1 MASGNGYEVAKAFVT
16 IVPTLEGAQK
26 SISEQLGA
34 STDSAASEVG
44 ESSGKKLGESIASGL
59 KTTGTVIAT
68 AMATATASA
77 IALGKSFVDTAN
89 DVAVMGDTIAKES
102 AKMHISTE
110 SYQELQFILSHF
122 GSDIS
127 VVKNAMKTLTSQA
140 ESGAEA
146 FAQLGISEEEVAS
159 LSQED
164 LFYRVVESLQGVT
177 DESERTILA
186 QSLLGKSSIDMTNLF
201 NATAE
206 ETEALRQQVHDL
218 GGVMSDDAVK
228 DAEAYQDAMLNM
240 NTALDGVKKN
250 MMSKFLP
257 GLTSVMDGLSLI
269 FSGDESGI
277 GKIQSGLQEV
287 ITNITSIAPQFFTLA
302 QTILMSMISGF
313 APMLPQLV
321 SSIFSVLI
329 QAITTITSM
338 IPQMMPSIISGIQ
351 GICQA
356 LFEALPVITEG
367 LFTLIMSLV
376 EWLSS
381 GDNVQTFITG
391 ILQLVSLIIDQ
402 FSLLLPVLLPAI
414 IEIIGQVCIALTE
427 PSTIEMLIN
436 SVLQLVGAIVVALI
450 NAVPVFIEVIFGLLD
465 NIGELLSHF
474 LDWGGNLVA
483 NGISALMNFL
493 SNLGNWIRNK
503 VATIWSNL
511 TSKFSEGINNA
522 RNIVTNGLENI
533 KNFFSNTFEVI
544 RNNINS
550 KLNLIKDTFHNIF
563 ETIKNT
569 VRDGIDR
576 VKSFFDFDWSLPSL
590 KMPHFNISGSFSLDP
605 PRVPSFSVS
614 WYAKAMEEPMILNGA
629 TIFGQ
634 RNGEL
639 LGGGEAGSEVV
650 IGTDKLL
657 GMMKD
662 AVGGEQRPIVIN
674 VYGAEGQSVDALAEK
689 ISYKLEEMTRRRS
702 AVYG

>member
-127 VVKNAMKTLTSQA
+127 VVKNAMKTLTAQA
-140 ESGAEA
+140 ESGSEA
-146 FAQLGISEEEVAS
+146 FAQLGISEQEVAT

-164 LFYRVVESLQGVT
+164 LFYRVVEGLQGVT

-269 FSGDESGI
+269 FSGDDSGI
-277 GKIQSGLQEV
+277 GQIQSGLQEV
-287 ITNITSIAPQFFTLA
+287 ITNITSIAPQFFSLA

-402 FSLLLPVLLPAI
+402 FSMLLPVLLPAI

-465 NIGELLSHF
+465 NLGELLSHF
-474 LDWGGNLVA
+474 LDWGSDLVA
-483 NGISALMNFL
+483 KGLEAVVNFIKGIGTKIKTGVSNFWTNTKNNFTNGINAVKNF
-493 SNLGNWIRNK
+493 
-503 VATIWSNL
+503 
-511 TSKFSEGINNA
+511 
-522 RNIVTNGLENI
+522 VTNGLNNI
-533 KNFFSNTFEVI
+533 KE
-544 RNNINS
+544 
-550 KLNLIKDTFHNIF
+550 KFHSIF
-563 ETIKNT
+563 ETVKTTVKN
-569 VRDGIDR
+569 GIEK
-576 VKSFFDFDWSLPSL
+576 VKSFFNFDWSLPKL

-605 PRVPSFSVS
+605 PRVPSFGVE
-614 WYAKAMEEPMILNGA
+614 WYAKAMGEPIMLDGA
-629 TIFGQ
+629 TIFGAMND
-634 RNGEL
+634 RL
-639 LGGGEAGSEVV
+639 LGGGETGSEII

>member
-127 VVKNAMKTLTSQA
+127 VVKNAMKTLTAQA
-140 ESGAEA
+140 ESGSEA
-146 FAQLGISEEEVAS
+146 FAQLGISEQEVAT

-164 LFYRVVESLQGVT
+164 LFYRVVEGLQGVT

-269 FSGDESGI
+269 FSGDDSGI
-277 GKIQSGLQEV
+277 GQIQSGLQEV
-287 ITNITSIAPQFFTLA
+287 ITNITSIAPQFFSLA

-402 FSLLLPVLLPAI
+402 FSVLLPVLLPAI

-465 NIGELLSHF
+465 NLGELLSHF
-474 LDWGGNLVA
+474 LDWGSDLVA
-483 NGISALMNFL
+483 KGLEAVVNFIKGIGTKIKTGISNFWTNTKNNFTNGINAVKNF
-493 SNLGNWIRNK
+493 
-503 VATIWSNL
+503 
-511 TSKFSEGINNA
+511 
-522 RNIVTNGLENI
+522 VTNGLNNI
-533 KNFFSNTFEVI
+533 KE
-544 RNNINS
+544 
-550 KLNLIKDTFHNIF
+550 KFHSIF
-563 ETIKNT
+563 ETVKNT
-569 VRDGIDR
+569 VKNGIEK
-576 VKSFFDFDWSLPSL
+576 VKSFFNFDWSLPKL

-605 PRVPSFSVS
+605 PRVPSFGVE
-614 WYAKAMEEPMILNGA
+614 WYAKAMGEPIMLDGA
-629 TIFGQ
+629 TIFGAMND
-634 RNGEL
+634 RL
-639 LGGGEAGSEVV
+639 LGGGETGSEII

>member
-127 VVKNAMKTLTSQA
+127 VVKNAMKTLTAQA
-140 ESGAEA
+140 ESGSEA
-146 FAQLGISEEEVAS
+146 FAQLGISEQEVAT

-164 LFYRVVESLQGVT
+164 LFYRVVEGLQGVT
-177 DESERTILA
+177 DESTRTILA
-186 QSLLGKSSIDMTNLF
+186 QDLLGKSSIDMTNLF

-269 FSGDESGI
+269 FSGDDSGI
-277 GKIQSGLQEV
+277 GQIQSGLQEV
-287 ITNITSIAPQFFTLA
+287 ITNITSIAPQFFALA

-402 FSLLLPVLLPAI
+402 FSILLPVLLPAI
-414 IEIIGQVCIALTE
+414 VEIIGQVCIALTE

-465 NIGELLSHF
+465 NLGELLSHF
-474 LDWGGNLVA
+474 LDWGSDLVA
-483 NGISALMNFL
+483 KGLEAIVNFIKGIGTKIKTGISNFWTNTKNNFTNGINAVKNF
-493 SNLGNWIRNK
+493 
-503 VATIWSNL
+503 
-511 TSKFSEGINNA
+511 
-522 RNIVTNGLENI
+522 VTNGL
-533 KNFFSNTFEVI
+533 
-544 RNNINS
+544 NS
-550 KLNLIKDTFHNIF
+550 VKEKFHNIF
-563 ETIKNT
+563 ETVKNT
-569 VRDGIDR
+569 VKNGIEK
-576 VKSFFDFDWSLPSL
+576 VKSFFNFDWSLPKL

-605 PRVPSFSVS
+605 PRVPSFGVE
-614 WYAKAMEEPMILNGA
+614 WYAKAMGEPIMLDGA
-629 TIFGQ
+629 TIFGAMND
-634 RNGEL
+634 RL
-639 LGGGEAGSEVV
+639 LGGGETGSEIV

>member
-1 MASGNGYEVAKAFVT
+1 MASGNGFEVAKAWVT

-44 ESSGKKLGESIASGL
+44 ESSGKKLGESIANGL
-59 KTTGTVIAT
+59 KTTGAVIAT

-77 IALGKSFVDTAN
+77 IALGKSFVDATN

-102 AKMHISTE
+102 AKMHISAE
-110 SYQELQFILSHF
+110 SYQELDFILSHF
-122 GSDIS
+122 GSS
-127 VVKNAMKTLTSQA
+127 VDVLKNGMKTLTAQA
-140 ESGAEA
+140 ESGSEA
-146 FAQLGISEEEVAS
+146 FAQLGISEEEVAN

-164 LFYRVVESLQGVT
+164 LFYRVVEGLQNCQ
-177 DESERTILA
+177 DESARTVLA
-186 QSLLGKSSIDMTNLF
+186 QELLGRSSIDMTNLF

-206 ETEALRQQVHDL
+206 ETEALRQQVHEL
-218 GGVMSDDAVK
+218 GGVMSDEAVA

-240 NTALDGVKKN
+240 NTALEGVKKN

-257 GLTSVMDGLSLI
+257 GLTSVMDGLALV
-269 FSGDESGI
+269 FSGDDSGI
-277 GKIQSGLQEV
+277 GQIQSGLQDV
-287 ITNITSIAPQFFTLA
+287 ITRITEVAPQFFTLA

-367 LFTLIMSLV
+367 IFTLILSLV

-402 FSLLLPVLLPAI
+402 FSVLLPVLLPAI

-427 PSTIEMLIN
+427 PDTIEMLIN

-465 NIGELLSHF
+465 NLGELLSRF
-474 LDWGGNLVA
+474 LDWGSDLVA
-483 NGISALMNFL
+483 KGLEATVNFIKGIGTKIKTGISNFWTNAKNNFTNGINACKNF
-493 SNLGNWIRNK
+493 I
-503 VATIWSNL
+503 
-511 TSKFSEGINNA
+511 
-522 RNIVTNGLENI
+522 TNGL
-533 KNFFSNTFEVI
+533 
-544 RNNINS
+544 NS
-550 KLNLIKDTFHNIF
+550 IKDKFHNIF
-563 ETIKNT
+563 ETVKTTVKN
-569 VRDGIDR
+569 GIDK
-576 VKSFFDFDWSLPSL
+576 VKSFFQFEWSLPKL
-590 KMPHFNISGSFSLDP
+590 KMPHFSISGSFSLDP
-605 PRVPSFSVS
+605 PRVPSFGIE
-614 WYAKAMEEPMILNGA
+614 WYAKAMNEPMMLDGA
-629 TIFGQ
+629 TIFGAMNN
-634 RNGEL
+634 RL
-639 LGGGEAGSEVV
+639 LGGGETGSEVV

>member
-146 FAQLGISEEEVAS
+146 FAQLGISEQEVAT

-218 GGVMSDDAVK
+218 GGVMSDEALK

-356 LFEALPVITEG
+356 LFQALPVITEG

-450 NAVPVFIEVIFGLLD
+450 NAVPVFIEVIFGLLG
-465 NIGELLSHF
+465 NIGELLAHF
-474 LDWGGNLVA
+474 LDWGSDLVA
-483 NGISALMNFL
+483 KGLEATVNFIKGIGTKIKTGISNFWTNTKTNFTNGINAVKNF
-493 SNLGNWIRNK
+493 
-503 VATIWSNL
+503 
-511 TSKFSEGINNA
+511 
-522 RNIVTNGLENI
+522 VTNGL
-533 KNFFSNTFEVI
+533 
-544 RNNINS
+544 NS
-550 KLNLIKDTFHNIF
+550 VKDKFHNIF
-563 ETIKNT
+563 ETVKNT
-569 VRDGIDR
+569 VKNGIEK

-590 KMPHFNISGSFSLDP
+590 KMPHFSIRGSFSLDP
-605 PRVPSFSVS
+605 PRVPSFGIE
-614 WYAKAMEEPMILNGA
+614 WYAKAMDEPMILNGA

-639 LGGGEAGSEVV
+639 LGGGEVGSEVV

>member
-1 MASGNGYEVAKAFVT
+1 MASGNGYEVAKAWVT
-16 IVPTLEGAQK
+16 ITPTLEGAQK
-26 SISEQLGA
+26 SIAEQLGA

-89 DVAVMGDTIAKES
+89 DVALMGDTIAKES

-127 VVKNAMKTLTSQA
+127 VVKNAMKTLTAQA
-140 ESGAEA
+140 ESGSEA
-146 FAQLGISEEEVAS
+146 FAQLGISEQEVAT

-164 LFYRVVESLQGVT
+164 LFYRVVEGLQGVT

-269 FSGDESGI
+269 FSGDDSGI
-277 GKIQSGLQEV
+277 GQIQSGLQEV
-287 ITNITSIAPQFFTLA
+287 ITNITSIAPQFFSLA

-402 FSLLLPVLLPAI
+402 FSMLLPVLLPAI
-414 IEIIGQVCIALTE
+414 VEIIGQVCIALTE

-465 NIGELLSHF
+465 NLGELLSHF
-474 LDWGGNLVA
+474 LDWGSDLVA
-483 NGISALMNFL
+483 KGLEAIVNFIKGIGTKIKTGISNFWTNTKNNFTNGINAVKNF
-493 SNLGNWIRNK
+493 
-503 VATIWSNL
+503 
-511 TSKFSEGINNA
+511 
-522 RNIVTNGLENI
+522 VTNGL
-533 KNFFSNTFEVI
+533 
-544 RNNINS
+544 NS
-550 KLNLIKDTFHNIF
+550 VKEKFHNIF
-563 ETIKNT
+563 ETVKNT
-569 VRDGIDR
+569 VKNGIEKI
-576 VKSFFDFDWSLPSL
+576 KSFFNFDWSLPKL
-590 KMPHFNISGSFSLDP
+590 KMPHFSISGSFSLDP
-605 PRVPSFSVS
+605 PRVPSFGIE
-614 WYAKAMEEPMILNGA
+614 WYAKAMGEPVMLDGA

-634 RNGEL
+634 ANGKL
-639 LGGGEAGSEVV
+639 LGGGETGSEIV

>member
-1 MASGNGYEVAKAFVT
+1 MASGNGFEVAKAWVT

-44 ESSGKKLGESIASGL
+44 ESSGKKLGESIANGL
-59 KTTGTVIAT
+59 KTTGAVIAT

-102 AKMHISTE
+102 AKMHISAE
-110 SYQELQFILSHF
+110 SYQELDFILSHF
-122 GSDIS
+122 GSS
-127 VVKNAMKTLTSQA
+127 VDVLKNGMKTLTAQA
-140 ESGAEA
+140 ESGSEA
-146 FAQLGISEEEVAS
+146 FAQLGISEEEVAN

-164 LFYRVVESLQGVT
+164 LFYRVVEGLQNCQ
-177 DESERTILA
+177 DESARTVLA
-186 QSLLGKSSIDMTNLF
+186 QELLGRSSIDMTNLF

-206 ETEALRQQVHDL
+206 ETEALRQQVHEL
-218 GGVMSDDAVK
+218 GGVMSDEAVA

-257 GLTSVMDGLSLI
+257 GLTSVMDGLALV
-269 FSGDESGI
+269 FSGDDSGI
-277 GKIQSGLQEV
+277 GQIQSGLQDV
-287 ITNITSIAPQFFTLA
+287 ITRITEVAPQFFTLA

-367 LFTLIMSLV
+367 IFTLILSLV

-402 FSLLLPVLLPAI
+402 FSVLLPVLLPAI

-427 PSTIEMLIN
+427 PDTIEMLIN

-465 NIGELLSHF
+465 NLGELLSRF
-474 LDWGGNLVA
+474 LDWGSDLVA
-483 NGISALMNFL
+483 KGLEATVNFIKGIGTKIKTGISNFWTNAKNNFTNGINACKNF
-493 SNLGNWIRNK
+493 I
-503 VATIWSNL
+503 
-511 TSKFSEGINNA
+511 
-522 RNIVTNGLENI
+522 TNGL
-533 KNFFSNTFEVI
+533 
-544 RNNINS
+544 NS
-550 KLNLIKDTFHNIF
+550 IKDKFHNIF
-563 ETIKNT
+563 ETVKTTVKN
-569 VRDGIDR
+569 GIDK
-576 VKSFFDFDWSLPSL
+576 VKSFFQFEWSLPKL
-590 KMPHFNISGSFSLDP
+590 KMPHFSISGSFSLDP
-605 PRVPSFSVS
+605 PRVPSFGIE
-614 WYAKAMEEPMILNGA
+614 WYAKAMNEPMMLDGA
-629 TIFGQ
+629 TIFGAMNN
-634 RNGEL
+634 RL
-639 LGGGEAGSEVV
+639 LGGGETGSEVV

>member
-127 VVKNAMKTLTSQA
+127 VVKNAMKTLTAQA
-140 ESGAEA
+140 ESGSEA
-146 FAQLGISEEEVAS
+146 FAQLGISEQEVAT

-164 LFYRVVESLQGVT
+164 LFYRVVEGLQGVT

-269 FSGDESGI
+269 FSGDDSGI
-277 GKIQSGLQEV
+277 GQIQSGLQEV
-287 ITNITSIAPQFFTLA
+287 ITNITSIAPQFFSLA

-402 FSLLLPVLLPAI
+402 FSILLPVLLPAI
-414 IEIIGQVCIALTE
+414 VEIIGQVCIALTE

-465 NIGELLSHF
+465 NLGELLAHF
-474 LDWGGNLVA
+474 LDWASDQVA
-483 NGISALMNFL
+483 NGLSALVNFIKGIGTKIKTGI
-493 SNLGNWIRNK
+493 SNFWTNTKNNF
-503 VATIWSNL
+503 TN
-511 TSKFSEGINNA
+511 GINAVKNF
-522 RNIVTNGLENI
+522 VTNGL
-533 KNFFSNTFEVI
+533 
-544 RNNINS
+544 NS
-550 KLNLIKDTFHNIF
+550 VKDKFHNIF
-563 ETIKNT
+563 ETVKNT
-569 VRDGIDR
+569 VKNGIEK
-576 VKSFFDFDWSLPSL
+576 VKSFFNFDWSLPKL

-605 PRVPSFSVS
+605 PRVPSFGVE
-614 WYAKAMEEPMILNGA
+614 WYAKAMGEPIMLDGA
-629 TIFGQ
+629 TIFGAMND
-634 RNGEL
+634 RL
-639 LGGGEAGSEVV
+639 LGGGETGSEII